1 MGLLKGVYMVSYSFF
16 KYLYCFVIF
25 IALPS
30 TSEALFCQENWLN
43 GVILTAAIP
52 GGAQIECN
60 TLNYFYYNNPYDS
73 VFYMM
78 TNGALNPQYIGKAE
92 SGLDSRYGGP
102 ANSKRNA
109 MCGYLGLASPCN
121 PNMCVIY
128 TPYPASCENYFLQ
141 TVFINNAVGNQSL
154 KCDPAVAGNFVT
166 QEFVYIANS
175 ILCSPV
181 ELRIDDDDLC

>member
-78 TNGALNPQYIGKAE
+78 TNGASIHRILFHSTLARQNQVLTADMEDQLTPSEMQCVVRFGK
-92 SGLDSRYGGP
+92 SLQ
-102 ANSKRNA
+102 SKHVCNL
-109 MCGYLGLASPCN
+109 YTIPCF
-121 PNMCVIY
+121 M
-128 TPYPASCENYFLQ
+128 
-141 TVFINNAVGNQSL
+141 
-154 KCDPAVAGNFVT
+154 
-166 QEFVYIANS
+166 
-175 ILCSPV
+175 
-181 ELRIDDDDLC
+181 